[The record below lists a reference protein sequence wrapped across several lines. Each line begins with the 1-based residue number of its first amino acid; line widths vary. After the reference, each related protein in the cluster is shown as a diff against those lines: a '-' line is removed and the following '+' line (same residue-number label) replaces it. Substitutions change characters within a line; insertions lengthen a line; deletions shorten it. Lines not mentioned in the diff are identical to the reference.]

1 MLAGMKAPAEA
12 RSTADTQRLLPHL
25 DGKDLVQSAF
35 THYPGH
41 DAQPSSLATSGA
53 RAIHEE

>member
-1 MLAGMKAPAEA
+1 MLAGMKAPAQA
-12 RSTADTQRLLPHL
+12 WSTADAQRLVPHL
-25 DGKDLVQSAF
+25 DDKDSVQSAF

-53 RAIHEE
+53 RDTHEE